1 MSPPDRPPA
10 AGHPGEVPNALESPV
25 TSSPAR
31 RPRRARPRAAV
42 AACIS
47 LAVAVAAVGC
57 GGDES
62 SDAAPAA
69 AVPPAQLQQV
79 AAPAQPAGL
88 GDPVRPGPD
97 TPKKVAKA
105 LTETTDVVVIAFVLD
120 GVADDERVAAAVR
133 AAKRGGPSARGATY
147 FTFRIGPKTASFGD
161 LPDILDVDGTPS
173 VAVIARDRTL
183 SNLFTGL
190 VDAAIVRQAV
200 ATAKEAPPVALT
212 PARAGVGAGATS
224 DGDGLTGN
232 AKGVAMLRKVVAAYD
247 DVPGIEVTG
256 TVAVA
261 GQGPTTLR
269 YVQRIEDGVPTEG
282 HAAIEVRDVALDAV
296 SRGGT
301 TAIRF
306 GGEGQCWLDE
316 ATAGQAGL
324 PGAGVQTASLPQAGK
339 VGAIR
344 REGGTIVLA
353 LKADDAVLVYRVD
366 AATKRIESVSAG
378 GRRLAVRAL
387 DEPPAIPGTE
397 PSCGSL
403 EDALS
408 GVAGKLTP

>member
-1 MSPPDRPPA
+1 MS
-10 AGHPGEVPNALESPV
+10 
-25 TSSPAR
+25 SSPAR
-31 RPRRARPRAAV
+31 RPRRARTRAVA

-47 LAVAVAAVGC
+47 LAVAATAVGC

-97 TPKKVAKA
+97 TPAKVAKA

-133 AAKRGGPSARGATY
+133 AAKRSGPSARGATY

-161 LPDILDVDGTPS
+161 LADILDIDGTPS

-190 VDAAIVRQAV
+190 VDTAIVRQAV
-200 ATAKEAPPVALT
+200 ATAKEAPPVKLT
-212 PARAGVGAGATS
+212 PAADGGSAAGAKS
-224 DGDGLTGN
+224 GDGLTGD

-296 SRGGT
+296 GRAGS

-306 GGEGQCWLDE
+306 GGDGQCWLDE

-324 PGAGVQTASLPQAGK
+324 PGAGVQTASLPQTGR

-344 REGGTIVLA
+344 REGGTVVLA
-353 LKADDAVLVYRVD
+353 VKADGAVLVYRVD
-366 AATKRIESVSAG
+366 AATKRIESVSTG
-378 GRRLAVRAL
+378 GRRLAVRVL
-387 DEPPAIPGTE
+387 DEAPAIPTTE

-408 GVAGKLTP
+408 GAAGTLTP